1 MSDHVLE
8 SLTALKELELT
19 GTMPNDTF
27 LNPGNLNIKHI
38 YQTPCKPSRDSNFI
52 VDSVVYSDNTCN
64 RRAQQRCIG
73 DSLASVTKFGTRNF
87 QS

>member
-27 LNPGNLNIKHI
+27 LCAGNLNIQHI
-38 YQTPCKPSRDSNFI
+38 YQTPCETAK
-52 VDSVVYSDNTCN
+52 
-64 RRAQQRCIG
+64 G
-73 DSLASVTKFGTRNF
+73 LKFHGRF
-87 QS
+87 SGIF